1 MLTYAILL
9 ASTMLGG
16 HSSQRGRPGNV
27 FAYSPALE
35 SVGESY
41 SQVKRTP
48 PGSTIVGDAG
58 ASKTAV
64 KPDLSPSYVNISG
77 NFGGVFYVS
86 GVGGGTSQTQ
96 TNLVNITTNRSL
108 TFSANA
114 FKPLTV
120 SQTSDASVGTI
131 TYSMAIYQG
140 TSSQIGALV
149 AGPVS
154 GTDAGFN
161 GQSVGVIGNH
171 GPVSENFVL
180 VITRT
185 LTITSEATGACTLLG
200 TGNIGVTIN

>member
-1 MLTYAILL
+1 
-9 ASTMLGG
+9 MLGG
-16 HSSQRGRPGNV
+16 HSSQRGRPGGV
-27 FAYSPALE
+27 FAYNPAME
-35 SVGESY
+35 EPGERY

-58 ASKTAV
+58 GNKTSV
-64 KPDLSPSYVNISG
+64 KPDLSPSFVNISG

-114 FKPLTV
+114 FNPLSL

-140 TSSQIGALV
+140 TSSQLGALV

-154 GTDAGFN
+154 GTDAAFN
-161 GQSVGVIGNH
+161 GQSIGVIGNR
-171 GPVSENFVL
+171 GPVNENYVL

-185 LTITSEATGACTLLG
+185 LTITSAATGACTLLG

>member
-1 MLTYAILL
+1 
-9 ASTMLGG
+9 MLGG
-16 HSSQRGRPGNV
+16 HSSQRVRPGHV
-27 FAYSPALE
+27 FAYNPALE

-58 ASKTAV
+58 ASKAGF
-64 KPDLSPSYVNISG
+64 KPELSASFVNISG

-86 GVGGGTSQTQ
+86 GIGGGTSQTQ

-114 FKPLTV
+114 FKPLSA
-120 SQTSDASVGTI
+120 SQASDTSVGTI

-140 TSSQIGALV
+140 TSSQLGALV

-154 GTDAGFN
+154 GTDSAFN
-161 GQSVGVIGNH
+161 GQSVGVIGNR
-171 GPVSENFVL
+171 GPVNENYVL

-185 LTITSEATGACTLLG
+185 LSITSAATGACTLVG